1 MIEQAKNAI
10 VTDIKNIKESNKNT
24 ESFNMNNGSKE
35 ETPMMDSSPIQ
46 PLKLFQKNNSN
57 LNKNED

>member
-35 ETPMMDSSPIQ
+35 ETPMMDPSPI
-46 PLKLFQKNNSN
+46 
-57 LNKNED
+57 